1 MITFYAAVGI
11 FETGTE
17 AGAKRP
23 VLLRAGRKYDVTLPE
38 FVLWSSLLWNIYH
51 YDEIKAVY
59 GKKIAEAQVRDAS
72 PFDEVLEQMTRR
84 GLVGAGTGYTG
95 IEALYELLSGMFL
108 VPVHTPALER
118 LRGFL
123 YLTFVRRIPLR
134 VTGRLFGK
142 APLTPQERAVWDL
155 ISQRS
160 MSTAEL
166 IRCVEL
172 EVTDVS
178 TGSKIVDAIYNAGD
192 GVDYKNVDVHSR
204 FSDKRAAVIDA
215 VPICISKSRCCLK
228 PVIRQRGLCDQ

>member
-17 AGAKRP
+17 AGRP

-51 YDEIKAVY
+51 YDEIRAVY
-59 GKKIAEAQVRDAS
+59 EKKIAEAQVKDA
-72 PFDEVLEQMTRR
+72 PQFDEVLEKMTRR

-108 VPVHTPALER
+108 VPVHTSALER

-123 YLTFVRRIPLR
+123 YLTFVRRMPLR
-134 VTGRLFGK
+134 ITGRLFGK

-178 TGSKIVDAIYNAGD
+178 TA
-192 GVDYKNVDVHSR
+192 R
-204 FSDKRAAVIDA
+204 FSTGTRK
-215 VPICISKSRCCLK
+215 
-228 PVIRQRGLCDQ
+228 QYGLFPNERNRRVHEAYLIGVSF